1 MKLIALVMTFILILV
16 MLSSCNADAGHHRIV
31 SENSF
36 DDLNYVIA
44 VTNTSIAKVRLR
56 YCRISTGDQELPME
70 DYLGP
75 GSSMRLKV
83 KREGLKARVRL
94 GLEEDTFS
102 YGLEFT
108 QEFKPYFQGLKEWTI
123 DNGTVMS
130 VTFNTEKIT
139 PKKAKYEYRRHH
151 PNDFELFIPFTRM
164 RTEGLEPSS
173 LATLGP
179 KPSAY
184 ANSAMSAQ

>member
-16 MLSSCNADAGHHRIV
+16 LLSSCNAYAGHNRIV

-36 DDLNYVIA
+36 DDLNYVID
-44 VTNTSIAKVRLR
+44 VTNTSSAKVRLR
-56 YCRISTGDQELPME
+56 YRRISIGDQELPME

-94 GLEEDTFS
+94 GLEEDTIS
-102 YGLEFT
+102 YELEFT
-108 QEFKPYFQGLKEWTI
+108 HEFKPFFQDLKEWTI

-130 VTFNTEKIT
+130 VTF
-139 PKKAKYEYRRHH
+139 H
-151 PNDFELFIPFTRM
+151 PVKNEIQKS
-164 RTEGLEPSS
+164 PS
-173 LATLGP
+173 P
-179 KPSAY
+179 
-184 ANSAMSAQ
+184 